1 MSTLKRPEPVNEPLF
16 VIGCRGIM
24 APPSVMLG
32 PERERTSRPP
42 SEIDIFLCVVNFEI
56 LQYAEGKMTK
66 WRLNLVKIEDR

>member
-1 MSTLKRPEPVNEPLF
+1 
-16 VIGCRGIM
+16 M

-66 WRLNLVKIEDR
+66 WRLNLVKIEDM